1 MYVLPMFYRMSHR
14 QTTVAASWFA
24 RTVSSFGYTRTHRQ
38 MCPCTFHPTRH
49 GLAPL
54 RVWEPRVT
62 RSVTA
67 TRQSKSATDGHKP
80 PSRRRRPRSV
90 RVPNRRHPRRN
101 ASSFPSPT
109 NVPPGLR
116 LGASDWATN
125 GGPPQRRPRLR
136 VFCFR
141 SRHGAVPAS
150 PPPNRE

>member
-1 MYVLPMFYRMSHR
+1 MVCTHRFKFRIHPHTPTDVSMYVPPH
-14 QTTVAASWFA
+14 ASWVGA
-24 RTVSSFGYTRTHRQ
+24 SAS
-38 MCPCTFHPTRH
+38 
-49 GLAPL
+49 L
-54 RVWEPRVT
+54 EPRVT

-116 LGASDWATN
+116 VGASDWATN